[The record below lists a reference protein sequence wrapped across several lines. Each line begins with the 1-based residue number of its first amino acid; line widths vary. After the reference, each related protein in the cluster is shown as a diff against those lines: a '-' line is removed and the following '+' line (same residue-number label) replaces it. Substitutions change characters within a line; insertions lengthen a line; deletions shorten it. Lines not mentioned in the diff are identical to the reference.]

1 MINKDLQI
9 IITATVEDAIERGH
23 QYLTVEHLAYAI
35 LHDEYGAEIIRNCG
49 GNPEKIKLSL
59 ETFLEEN
66 IPKKKGK
73 GQAHPTVA
81 FQRVME
87 RTLNHIKSAEKKEA
101 DAGDFLASIFHSE
114 LLH

>member
-23 QYLTVEHLAYAI
+23 QYLTVEHLTYAI

-66 IPKKKGK
+66 IPKKRGK
-73 GQAHPTVA
+73 DKLIQQLP
-81 FQRVME
+81 F
-87 RTLNHIKSAEKKEA
+87 KE
-101 DAGDFLASIFHSE
+101 LWRE
-114 LLH
+114 P